1 MNPSPRGN
9 WLALAVLDL
18 LLTALGAAF
27 VARAFLR
34 YLAADIKQFLQSTRR
49 RHYEN

>member
-1 MNPSPRGN
+1 MNPGPRGN

-18 LLTALGAAF
+18 LLTTLGAAF
-27 VARAFLR
+27 VARVFLR
-34 YLAADIKQFLQSTRR
+34 HLAADIKQFLQSPRR